1 MALHMLTATPS
12 FTVTLRGYDKDEV
25 DEYIESIS
33 DTRGN
38 DVEALEAADAT
49 IGSLEEEV
57 RRQAERVTKLESC
70 VRDETPR
77 SIAALGERLTL
88 ILEQAENAASETV
101 AQARREAEAAR
112 QESSEAAERTTR
124 YASYQASEAQARAL
138 IITRDAEEHVRQL
151 EESATTRA
159 VEILDDAE
167 AQAQSRIAE
176 IHEWVERVR
185 AQIRAE
191 QQQAAAEFSAVQA
204 RRAAELREIALR
216 RDSLLTSLTAVCQSV
231 TAAVTSARHAVDDG
245 AASGRGDRGEHEDHG
260 SDAGMP
266 PTDDVAGAPTADVAG
281 APMADVAG
289 APMDI
294 DTASVPAVAADDTD
308 SGERQAVKLFDG
320 EQ

>member
-49 IGSLEEEV
+49 IRSLEEEV
-57 RRQAERVTKLESC
+57 RRQAERVAKLESC

-112 QESSEAAERTTR
+112 QEAAEAAERTTR

-138 IITRDAEEHVRQL
+138 IITRDADEHVRQV
-151 EESATTRA
+151 EETATTRA

-167 AQAQSRIAE
+167 AQAQARIGE

-185 AQIRAE
+185 AQIRSE
-191 QQQAAAEFSAVQA
+191 QQQAAAAFSAVQA

-216 RDSLLTSLTAVCQSV
+216 RDSLLTSLTTVCESV
-231 TAAVTSARHAVDDG
+231 TAMVASARHAVDDAG
-245 AASGRGDRGEHEDHG
+245 APEPDPDGHHVEDGDHADQS
-260 SDAGMP
+260 SDAGAP
-266 PTDDVAGAPTADVAG
+266 PATNVVEAPLDVE
-281 APMADVAG
+281 
-289 APMDI
+289 
-294 DTASVPAVAADDTD
+294 TASVPAVPANETD
-308 SGERQAVKLFDG
+308 PEHQAVKLFDG
-320 EQ
+320 EE